1 VDANDEGGH
10 VMSGLTRTEQT
21 ACLNLARQ
29 ILSGYRLDLEE
40 RRAEQVILAEVI
52 ATTVAVHLET
62 LEHRRLP

>member
-1 VDANDEGGH
+1 VDADDKGGY
-10 VMSGLTRTEQT
+10 VMTLTRTEQT

-29 ILSGYRLDLEE
+29 ILAGYRLDHEE